1 VNLLGKLWGM
11 KPLSRP
17 QKLAHIAAAAVAS
30 WLIVIAIIWMVM
42 IAPGMTVAL
51 FAAAVLMS
59 VWSWK
64 I

>member
-1 VNLLGKLWGM
+1 M

-30 WLIVIAIIWMVM
+30 WLVVIAIIWMVM